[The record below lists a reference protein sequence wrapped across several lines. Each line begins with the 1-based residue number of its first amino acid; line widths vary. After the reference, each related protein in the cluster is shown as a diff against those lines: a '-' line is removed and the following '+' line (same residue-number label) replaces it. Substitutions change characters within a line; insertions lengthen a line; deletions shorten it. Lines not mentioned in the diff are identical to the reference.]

1 LINTA
6 NYLQENL
13 TANVMKLSRRLL
25 ICIWK
30 VNMKMKRKVKKYGQN
45 YEQLD
50 MNNYIE
56 MELVILVDTAMTK
69 SLAEL
74 EKYEV

>member
-1 LINTA
+1 
-6 NYLQENL
+6 
-13 TANVMKLSRRLL
+13 
-25 ICIWK
+25 
-30 VNMKMKRKVKKYGQN
+30 MKRKVKKYGQN